1 MERLTK
7 RTAEGIAYLANVKQ
21 DEQVIEGS
29 RNTLQ
34 CLYDSWQKLAEYEDA
49 EESGKLEREVAND
62 LLEETYLL
70 LKKRRE
76 RHMKNIFIVFDN
88 NDGRIQII
96 VETLQDAQRYCDTQD
111 RKSTRLNSSH
121 SAKSRMPS
129 SA

>member
-7 RTAEGIAYLANVKQ
+7 RTAEGMAYLANVKQ

-70 LKKRRE
+70 LKKGG
-76 RHMKNIFIVFDN
+76 KDV
-88 NDGRIQII
+88 
-96 VETLQDAQRYCDTQD
+96 
-111 RKSTRLNSSH
+111 
-121 SAKSRMPS
+121 
-129 SA
+129 

>member
-29 RNTLQ
+29 RNTLK

-70 LKKRRE
+70 LKKGG
-76 RHMKNIFIVFDN
+76 KDV
-88 NDGRIQII
+88 
-96 VETLQDAQRYCDTQD
+96 
-111 RKSTRLNSSH
+111 
-121 SAKSRMPS
+121 
-129 SA
+129 